1 MNDAAAPAEYALEM
15 VSVTKRFG
23 DVVAVDDATFAI
35 VQGEFFSLLGPSGCG
50 KTTTLR
56 IVAGFEE
63 PTAGELFLNGIEATD
78 IPPFN
83 RDTNLVFQNYALF
96 PHMSVFE
103 NVAFGPAR
111 AKVPK
116 DEAARRVMETLA
128 TVRMD
133 HLADRLPR
141 QLSGGQQQRVGLAR
155 ALVNRPAILLLDEP
169 LGALDFKLR
178 QDMQIELKRIQREVG
193 ISFMYVT
200 HDQEE
205 ALTMSDRIAVMLE
218 GRIEQI
224 GTPEEIYLR
233 PTSRFVADFI
243 GKANLINC
251 TIEADGA
258 TPSIRLDDDT
268 VFSVSSV
275 AGTGDSGPTIG
286 AAATI
291 VLRPEHLQIALQPPP
306 DSPHIVAT
314 VTDLI
319 FQGAAQR
326 YELEMGTGR
335 RITVISPVLSEGYRS
350 AEIGERVYVSWPD
363 ASAHLVLDT
372 GSTETERDNEIEAVS

>member
-1 MNDAAAPAEYALEM
+1 MTSAEHALEM
-15 VSVTKRFG
+15 VGVTKRFG
-23 DVVAVDDATFAI
+23 DVFAVDNATFA
-35 VQGEFFSLLGPSGCG
+35 VDQGEFFSLLGPSGCG

-63 PTAGELFLNGIEATD
+63 PTFGELYLNGVEATQ
-78 IPPFN
+78 IPPFH

-96 PHMSVFE
+96 PHMSVFD

-111 AKVPK
+111 AKAPK
-116 DEAARRVMETLA
+116 DEANKRVMDTLV

-155 ALVNRPAILLLDEP
+155 ALVNHPAILLLDEP
-169 LGALDFKLR
+169 LGALDLKLR

-243 GKANLINC
+243 GKANLLEG
-251 TIEADGA
+251 TIEAGGNR
-258 TPSIRLDDDT
+258 PRVRLDDGS
-268 VFSVSSV
+268 VILVSSV
-275 AGTGDSGPTIG
+275 AGRDGTSATDGDT
-286 AAATI
+286 AAV
-291 VLRPEHLQIALQPPP
+291 VLRPEHLRVSAAEPSGRPNIR
-306 DSPHIVAT
+306 AT
-314 VTDLI
+314 ITDVI

-326 YELEMGTGR
+326 YELVTTGGLR
-335 RITVISPVLSEGYRS
+335 LTAITPVLSRP
-350 AEIGERVYVSWPD
+350 ERVSNVGDVAYVSWPE
-363 ASAHLVLDT
+363 ASAHLVLEARSSDP
-372 GSTETERDNEIEAVS
+372 EDAVEIESKP